1 MLISLYLIEKLI
13 NIVTSNG
20 NYSHIIYNANVV
32 GRKQCTCIHGCHI
45 NGLINSV
52 IDQDDEHI
60 NVAAD
65 DTGRAYIRISLVLM
79 QSAVRQR
86 ENMCQQ

>member
-1 MLISLYLIEKLI
+1 MQMRWE
-13 NIVTSNG
+13 G
-20 NYSHIIYNANVV
+20 NSVHVDVGRNLWICAIHGLRRSTDCAQHKHGRHII
-32 GRKQCTCIHGCHI
+32 
-45 NGLINSV
+45 GLIKSL

-60 NVAAD
+60 NVVAD
-65 DTGRAYIRISLVLM
+65 DTGRANIRISLVVM